1 MTSGL
6 IALNEEVTWKA
17 THFGIEQ
24 TLTSKITAFEFP
36 VFFRDEM
43 VRGVFKKIKHDHR
56 FEKKD
61 GLTVMTDLFE
71 FESPGGLFGKI
82 FNDLIL
88 TDYLTRLIAGRNA
101 MIKEYAE
108 SGKWKDILQDSINT
122 P

>member
-1 MTSGL
+1 MPLIELITPIHAPLERCFDLSRSIDLHKLSTSKTNEEAISGVTSGL

-61 GLTVMTDLFE
+61 G
-71 FESPGGLFGKI
+71 
-82 FNDLIL
+82 
-88 TDYLTRLIAGRNA
+88 
-101 MIKEYAE
+101 
-108 SGKWKDILQDSINT
+108 
-122 P
+122 